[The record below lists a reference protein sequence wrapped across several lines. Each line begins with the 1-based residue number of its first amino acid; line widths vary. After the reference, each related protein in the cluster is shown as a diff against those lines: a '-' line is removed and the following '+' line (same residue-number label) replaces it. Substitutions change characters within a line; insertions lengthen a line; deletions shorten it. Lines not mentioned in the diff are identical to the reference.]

1 MYGPNNNTHS
11 LFGYT
16 TSPDCAANFPLLDVT
31 ANGYLDG
38 ATEAVAPPLKL
49 EVGYMS
55 SGCSSYGSGSSGT
68 NGCYSGLTPKQSLMQ
83 RSVSTQSLHKNNS
96 NGVRQVLPAADL
108 LDWETS
114 QVRRV
119 FSAGDLQGFNVGQH
133 YHRSEESP
141 LSPLS
146 SEISIIEGMSKAS
159 PYSPEEKKERIER
172 YRSKRNQRNFNKK
185 IKYEC
190 RKTLADS
197 RPRIRGRFAKN
208 DEIEK
213 SSQNQLSHMGIE
225 EDDEDDSNWINFL
238 DSFSAS
244 LIP

>member
-31 ANGYLDG
+31 ANGYLDA
-38 ATEAVAPPLKL
+38 ATETVAPTLKS

-68 NGCYSGLTPKQSLMQ
+68 NGCYSGLTPRQSLMQ
-83 RSVSTQSLHKNNS
+83 RSVSTQSLRKNNS

-119 FSAGDLQGFNVGQH
+119 FSAGDLQ
-133 YHRSEESP
+133 
-141 LSPLS
+141 
-146 SEISIIEGMSKAS
+146 
-159 PYSPEEKKERIER
+159 
-172 YRSKRNQRNFNKK
+172 
-185 IKYEC
+185 YEC

-208 DEIEK
+208 DEVEK

>member
-1 MYGPNNNTHS
+1 MSPFILTIQINLFFEWGRRNLIYKSEISYNHFLTALPN
-11 LFGYT
+11 
-16 TSPDCAANFPLLDVT
+16 
-31 ANGYLDG
+31 
-38 ATEAVAPPLKL
+38 
-49 EVGYMS
+49 
-55 SGCSSYGSGSSGT
+55 
-68 NGCYSGLTPKQSLMQ
+68 
-83 RSVSTQSLHKNNS
+83 R
-96 NGVRQVLPAADL
+96 
-108 LDWETS
+108 
-114 QVRRV
+114 
-119 FSAGDLQGFNVGQH
+119 GFNVGQH

-146 SEISIIEGMSKAS
+146 SEISIIEG
-159 PYSPEEKKERIER
+159 EKERIER
-172 YRSKRNQRNFNKK
+172 YRSKRNLRNFNKK

-208 DEIEK
+208 DEVEK